1 MNLMAE
7 ILIQVIIAFLAGSL
21 LLGLHRKVMV
31 RVQKRPGPP
40 IVQQLIHSLK
50 FFFKETAIPKTT
62 SKVFYVGIVFILAL
76 IWVVGVI
83 AGPVAHDSLLI
94 LFGVYAVYKIV
105 EHNAGSSSGSP
116 YGKLSCV
123 RAVLSAATELPLF
136 AAIIFVYLM
145 TGSMNIGEII
155 TYQSVHGPLVFSI
168 PLAALMFFM
177 LIITKSPY
185 SPFGITKDK
194 VLISGFETEHF
205 GFLRG
210 FMLFSE
216 SIAWYVLLWVFLTI
230 FFGPLDAVGYLIG
243 MVVISF
249 VTGFINATTPL
260 LSPNHSV
267 MTQITIGAICFF
279 GTIVMIFSGMVV

>member
-1 MNLMAE
+1 MNLMAN
-7 ILIQVIIAFLAGSL
+7 ILINVIIAFLAGSL
-21 LLGLHRKVMV
+21 LLGLHRKIMA

-50 FFFKETAIPKTT
+50 FFFKETAFPKTV
-62 SKVFYVGIVFILAL
+62 SKVFYIGIVFILAL

-83 AGPVAHDSLLI
+83 VGPVTHDSLLI

-136 AAIIFVYLM
+136 AAIALVYLI
-145 TGSMNIGEII
+145 TGTMNIGEII
-155 TYQSVHGPLVFSI
+155 TYQSIHGPLAFSV

-185 SPFGITKDK
+185 SPFAITKDK

-205 GFLRG
+205 GVLRG

-216 SIAWYVLLWVFLTI
+216 AIAWYVLLWVFLTI
-230 FFGPLDAVGYLIG
+230 FFGPLDVVGYVIG
-243 MVVISF
+243 MIAITF
-249 VTGFINATTPL
+249 ITAFINATTPL

-279 GTIVMIFSGMVV
+279 ATVLMIFTGVVA

>member
-1 MNLMAE
+1 MNLMAD
-7 ILIQVIIAFLAGSL
+7 ILINVIIAFLAGSL
-21 LLGLHRKVMV
+21 LLGLHRKIMA

-50 FFFKETAIPKTT
+50 FFFKETAIPKTV
-62 SKVFYVGIVFILAL
+62 SKVFYIGIVFILAL

-83 AGPVAHDSLLI
+83 VGPVAHDSLLI

-136 AAIIFVYLM
+136 AAIALVYLV
-145 TGSMNIGEII
+145 TGTMNIGEII
-155 TYQSVHGPLVFSI
+155 TYQSVHGPLAFSV

-185 SPFGITKDK
+185 SPFAITKDK

-205 GFLRG
+205 GVLRG

-216 SIAWYVLLWVFLTI
+216 AVAWYVLLWVFLTI
-230 FFGPLDAVGYLIG
+230 FFGPLDVVGYVIG
-243 MVVISF
+243 MIAITF
-249 VTGFINATTPL
+249 ITAFINATTPL

-267 MTQITIGAICFF
+267 MTQISIGAICFF
-279 GTIVMIFSGMVV
+279 ATVLMIFTGVVA

>member
-1 MNLMAE
+1 MA
-7 ILIQVIIAFLAGSL
+7 
-21 LLGLHRKVMV
+21 

-40 IVQQLIHSLK
+40 IVQHLIHSLK
-50 FFFKETAIPKTT
+50 FFFKETAIPKTV
-62 SKVFYVGIVFILAL
+62 SKVFYIGIVFILAL
-76 IWVVGVI
+76 VWIVGVI
-83 AGPVAHDSLLI
+83 VGPVAHDSLLI

-105 EHNAGSSSGSP
+105 EHNSGSSSGSP

-136 AAIIFVYLM
+136 AAIVFVYLV
-145 TGSMNIGEII
+145 TGTMNIGQII

-185 SPFGITKDK
+185 SPFAITKDK
-194 VLISGFETEHF
+194 ALISGFETEHF

-216 SIAWYVLLWVFLTI
+216 SIAWYVMLWVFLTI
-230 FFGPLDAVGYLIG
+230 FFGPLNAVGYLIG
-243 MVVISF
+243 MIAITF
-249 VTGFINATTPL
+249 VTGFINATTPI

-279 GTIVMIFSGMVV
+279 GTILMIFTGVVA

>member
-1 MNLMAE
+1 MNLMAD
-7 ILIQVIIAFLAGSL
+7 ILINVIIAFLAGSL
-21 LLGLHRKVMV
+21 LLGLHRKIMA

-50 FFFKETAIPKTT
+50 FFFKETAFPKTV
-62 SKVFYVGIVFILAL
+62 SKVFYIGIVFILAL

-83 AGPVAHDSLLI
+83 VGPVTHDSLLI

-136 AAIIFVYLM
+136 AAIALVYLI
-145 TGSMNIGEII
+145 TGTMNIGEII
-155 TYQSVHGPLVFSI
+155 TYQSIHGPLAFSV

-185 SPFGITKDK
+185 SPFAITKDK

-205 GFLRG
+205 GVLRG

-216 SIAWYVLLWVFLTI
+216 AIAWYVLLWVFLTI
-230 FFGPLDAVGYLIG
+230 FFGPLDVVGYVIG
-243 MVVISF
+243 MIAITF
-249 VTGFINATTPL
+249 ITAFINATTPL

-279 GTIVMIFSGMVV
+279 ATVLMIFTGVVA

>member
-21 LLGLHRKVMV
+21 LLGLHRKVMA

-230 FFGPLDAVGYLIG
+230 FFGSLDAVGYLIG

>member
-1 MNLMAE
+1 MNLMAD
-7 ILIQVIIAFLAGSL
+7 ILINVIIAFLAGSL
-21 LLGLHRKVMV
+21 LLGLHRKIMA

-50 FFFKETAIPKTT
+50 FFFKETAFPKTV
-62 SKVFYVGIVFILAL
+62 SKVFYIGIVFILAL

-83 AGPVAHDSLLI
+83 VGPVTHDSLLI

-136 AAIIFVYLM
+136 ASIALVYLV
-145 TGSMNIGEII
+145 TGTMNIGEII
-155 TYQSVHGPLVFSI
+155 TYQSIHGPLAFSV

-185 SPFGITKDK
+185 SPFAITKDK

-205 GFLRG
+205 GVLRG

-216 SIAWYVLLWVFLTI
+216 AIAWYVLLWVFLTI
-230 FFGPLDAVGYLIG
+230 FFGPLDVVGYVIG
-243 MVVISF
+243 MIAITF
-249 VTGFINATTPL
+249 ITAFINATTPL

-279 GTIVMIFSGMVV
+279 ATVLMIFTGVVA